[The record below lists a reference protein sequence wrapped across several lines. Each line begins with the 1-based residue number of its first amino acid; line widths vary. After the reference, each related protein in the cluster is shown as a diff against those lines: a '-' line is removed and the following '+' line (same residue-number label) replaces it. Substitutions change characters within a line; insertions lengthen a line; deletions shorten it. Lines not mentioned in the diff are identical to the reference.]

1 MRILQLCHKP
11 PRPSIDGGCLAMDA
25 MTHGFLDNGAEVK
38 VLTASTHKHPILM
51 DTLGE
56 RYLHSTD
63 LEAVAIETRLDVRD
77 AYVAFMNGESYNI
90 SRFYA
95 HHYAMVVKKALSKK
109 RYDVVH
115 LESLYTTPYIDIIRQ
130 YAPNALIS
138 LRSHNHEYQI
148 WEQRWKASRNP
159 LYRIILRHLSKTLE
173 RYEKE
178 VLEKVDVVVSI
189 SDREAQGYRDWGYS
203 GPIHVAGFGIDTST
217 HAAGHDLHEPPTSRP
232 VRMFHLGAMDWGPN
246 REGIEWFLTS
256 VWPTLVAR
264 HPGTEFHLAGKGLDP
279 TVYAHIP
286 GVVNHGEVPDAE
298 SFSTEFDLLVV
309 PLLRGAGIR
318 VKIVEAMA
326 KGIPVATTGK
336 GVAGLDLEDRQCIVH
351 GPPEELGDLLDGILN
366 QPEQLRTMAQ
376 RSRDIAMERFDRK
389 RIGRELML
397 FYDAHAQL

>member
-1 MRILQLCHKP
+1 
-11 PRPSIDGGCLAMDA
+11 
-25 MTHGFLDNGAEVK
+25 
-38 VLTASTHKHPILM
+38 M

-95 HHYAMVVKKALSKK
+95 HHYAMVVKQALSKK

-115 LESLYTTPYIDIIRQ
+115 LESLYTTPYIDVIRQ

-178 VLEKVDVVVSI
+178 VLEKVDAVVSI

-217 HAAGHDLHEPPTSRP
+217 HAAGHDLHKPPTSRP